1 MPVTPPPNTSPDAP
15 IFSYLLLVRP
25 ELQKFINAAMAKHW
39 VMYPEIVEILFMN
52 NHALCTQDW
61 DSF

>member
-1 MPVTPPPNTSPDAP
+1 
-15 IFSYLLLVRP
+15 
-25 ELQKFINAAMAKHW
+25 MAKDW

-52 NHALCTQDW
+52 SHALGTQDW